1 MGRFNRD
8 LKKVEKFFLGVLN
21 GRLKTLEEIDRVGFS
36 FFGEQGPWYTVGY
49 RMAVTIERQEGRA
62 RLIEWMTDVRRL
74 VPAYNRAAAARNAT
88 TRGKLALWSAELIGL
103 IQSDEP

>member
-8 LKKVEKFFLGVLN
+8 LKKIEKFFLDVLH
-21 GRLKTLEEIDRVGFS
+21 GSLKTREEIDRVGFS

-62 RLIEWMTDVRRL
+62 RLIECMTDVRRL
-74 VPAYNRAAAARNAT
+74 LPAYNRAAARNAA
-88 TRGKLALWSAELIGL
+88 TREKLALWSVELIGP
-103 IQSDEP
+103 IESDKP